1 MEQELPP
8 DEIERRMN
16 AAVRK
21 ALHTAP
27 QPRTAKPA
35 KAPAKAKG
43 AAAAKRGKRA
53 PTGGES

>member
-27 QPRTAKPA
+27 HREASQ
-35 KAPAKAKG
+35 G
-43 AAAAKRGKRA
+43 A
-53 PTGGES
+53 S